1 MGGGFGD
8 GGIRWTTYPGLF
20 AGGAVDVMTTVMLHN
35 MPTPPKRARVL
46 DFCCGSGVIAAS
58 LLSSEPSLRL
68 YLSDADALAV
78 RAAKINVPEAKAVVL
93 SDCWDA
99 LPAKPKKFN
108 WIVSN
113 PPVHLGI
120 QTDFRVLRTLIAGA
134 SKRLKPGGQLWL
146 VTQTYV
152 PVGALLA
159 KQQAAG
165 KLCEWDAHYEDGR
178 FTVWRAKR
186 AEKSGQKNG
195 KRKRGEGSSEPSKNK
210 ASKKSKK

>member
-1 MGGGFGD
+1 M
-8 GGIRWTTYPGLF
+8 
-20 AGGAVDVMTTVMLHN
+20 
-35 MPTPPKRARVL
+35 
-46 DFCCGSGVIAAS
+46 
-58 LLSSEPSLRL
+58 
-68 YLSDADALAV
+68 
-78 RAAKINVPEAKAVVL
+78 RAAKINVPEAEAVVL

>member
-1 MGGGFGD
+1 M
-8 GGIRWTTYPGLF
+8 
-20 AGGAVDVMTTVMLHN
+20 
-35 MPTPPKRARVL
+35 
-46 DFCCGSGVIAAS
+46 IAAS

-78 RAAKINVPEAKAVVL
+78 RAAKINVPEAEAVVL

-152 PVGALLA
+152 PVGALIA
-159 KQQAAG
+159 KQKPRVSCANGTRITRMGGSRSGGRSAPRSRARRTG
-165 KLCEWDAHYEDGR
+165 SASEVKAVLNRARTRRPRRVRSRGMYDVLCRVEFRCCFSLQNDIFDLHISL
-178 FTVWRAKR
+178 TLT
-186 AEKSGQKNG
+186 
-195 KRKRGEGSSEPSKNK
+195 
-210 ASKKSKK
+210 